1 MAERES
7 IRNVKI
13 RVESDQGDSEPLT
26 EKIVDILEEAGYE
39 VIEWTKPF
47 PVRADPSRERIF
59 LGAIPSKVKGE

>member
-1 MAERES
+1 MAEREN

-26 EKIVDILEEAGYE
+26 ERIVDILEEAGYE

-47 PVRADPSRERIF
+47 PVRADPTRERVF
-59 LGAIPSKVKGE
+59 LGAVPSKERGD

>member
-1 MAERES
+1 MAEREN

-26 EKIVDILEEAGYE
+26 ERIVDLLEAAGYE

-47 PVRADPSRERIF
+47 PVRADPSRERVF
-59 LGAIPSKVKGE
+59 LGAIPAKERGE